1 MLWTDGLQ
9 LQILAFYQLIIIN
22 NVKLVMNICDK

>member
-9 LQILAFYQLIIIN
+9 LQKLAFYQLIIIN